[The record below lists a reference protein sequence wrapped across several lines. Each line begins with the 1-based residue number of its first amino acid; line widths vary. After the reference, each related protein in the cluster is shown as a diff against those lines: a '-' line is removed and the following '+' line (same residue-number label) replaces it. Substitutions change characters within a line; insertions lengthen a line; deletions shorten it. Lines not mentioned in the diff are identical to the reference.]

1 MSTPGTSA
9 TSRWRTGGI
18 VLFCG
23 AAFLL
28 VSMGG
33 AIIAAPLTVPLL
45 FLVTCGHPTM
55 AFRVTG
61 AVLTAATVA
70 EVAWALTFVVAD
82 EAKPWIWLVP
92 LGAAFGAVIA
102 LAVVSDTRRHSL
114 TRA

>member
-9 TSRWRTGGI
+9 TSRRRTGGI

-45 FLVTCGHPTM
+45 FLVTCRHPTM

-70 EVAWALTFVVAD
+70 EAAWALTFVVAD